1 VLGPGCPLQVDH
13 HPDQI
18 QVVYQPWGLFLFK
31 QSRSLSGCIRF
42 GSRSQ
47 NKDEI
52 SIVVSDLRT
61 YFFMS
66 FDHCS
71 QFTLLSGSIVRF
83 PAPCLPRPVL
93 DKVRKD
99 KPMDYSFLLTKR
111 EKGVIR
117 TLNKEYQ
124 KRWGMAPTTDRD
136 LVYYLGDNAVR
147 RCWSACSGKLPTLR
161 MAGGLLW
168 SPQRKR
174 FMTEREKLGSLGF
187 PVTGRI
193 ARNMKVSELPLS
205 DVKRCSQI
213 AGNCM
218 HFTTIGIVQLVALVS
233 FRFSA
238 VQESECQ

>member
-1 VLGPGCPLQVDH
+1 
-13 HPDQI
+13 
-18 QVVYQPWGLFLFK
+18 
-31 QSRSLSGCIRF
+31 
-42 GSRSQ
+42 
-47 NKDEI
+47 
-52 SIVVSDLRT
+52 
-61 YFFMS
+61 MS

>member
-1 VLGPGCPLQVDH
+1 
-13 HPDQI
+13 
-18 QVVYQPWGLFLFK
+18 
-31 QSRSLSGCIRF
+31 
-42 GSRSQ
+42 
-47 NKDEI
+47 
-52 SIVVSDLRT
+52 
-61 YFFMS
+61 MS

-174 FMTEREKLGSLGF
+174 FMTGREKLGSLGF